1 MVHTQI
7 TSLLSKK
14 EIKIQFTDKPVTPW
28 GGMTLF
34 SGLAQQVGLVP
45 ALREALPFRLT
56 SPNATDPVEIVL
68 AFMAGVLAGSRRLA
82 HLERLRWDEGL
93 RTILGIR
100 RWVCDTTVAR
110 FFRRFGAGQV
120 TEVFEHLMRWQH
132 RLIPLSGD
140 TLDLDSSVFER
151 YGKQEGALL
160 GYNSKKHR
168 RPTHHPLIATLGSRP
183 WVVHAWL
190 RSGNTGS
197 ARGAEAFLEETLALL
212 PEGLNIPFL
221 RADSGFGI
229 EPFLRKVEEKS
240 FLYAIAARFTKGL
253 QNEVAKVAFWRDL
266 EPGIA
271 VAETVFQAQ
280 GWSRARR
287 VVLVR
292 QRVKEKDFVRGREL
306 FDDPAYLYQGIVTNR
321 TETPEDIW
329 RFYRKH
335 ADIENQIRELKWDY
349 GIDGFCQKK
358 FFPTEAAFRLVCVT
372 YNLIS
377 LLQDKLALK
386 TYRTLGTLRSNL
398 FTVGAILGTQGR
410 KTVLRLALSGL
421 WREQFAG
428 YLRVLFPS
436 QKSNCGAVEAG

>member
-1 MVHTQI
+1 MPIQI
-7 TSLLSKK
+7 TSLLSQK
-14 EIKIQFTDKPVTPW
+14 EIELRWTDKPVTPW
-28 GGMTLF
+28 GGITLF
-34 SGLAQQVGLVP
+34 SALCQQVGLVA

-68 AFMAGVLAGSRRLA
+68 AFMSGVLAGSRRLA
-82 HLERLRWDEGL
+82 HLERLRSDTGL
-93 RTILGIR
+93 RTILGIQ

-110 FFRRFGAGQV
+110 FFRRFGAAQV
-120 TEVFEHLMRWQH
+120 TEVFERLMRWEH
-132 RLIPLSGD
+132 GLIPLSGD

-212 PEGLNIPFL
+212 PAGLNIPFL

-253 QNEVAKVAFWRDL
+253 QNQVANVPFWRDL

-287 VVLVR
+287 IVLVR
-292 QRVKEKDFVRGREL
+292 QREKDKDFVRGREL
-306 FDDPAYLYQGIVTNR
+306 FDDPAYLYQAIVTNR
-321 TETPEDIW
+321 TESPEDIW

-377 LLQDKLALK
+377 LLQDKLAFK
-386 TYRTLGTLRSNL
+386 TYRTLGTLRSSL

-410 KTVLRLALSGL
+410 KTVLRLSLSGR
-421 WREQFAG
+421 WRERFAG
-428 YLRVLFPS
+428 YLQALLLS
-436 QKSNCGAVEAG
+436 SKSNCGAVEAG